1 MFPDTPMRGNPTFI
15 VNRSFK
21 KISGPDAN
29 RDLDNTIDRIT
40 TIKRS
45 SNRLLVF
52 IIQSRNQ
59 QSERP
64 V

>member
-40 TIKRS
+40 RS